1 MRENKKTA
9 IRRYI
14 KDIELHLLEEEV
26 VDEIRSFLDENYF
39 YQTIWRQEYCFC
51 ADHWSADDGLGKNLK
66 KLFFFKYEYQAGF
79 LHIEAWIREGKN
91 SESSLFGGGAS
102 DLKKP
107 YLTQILSLQEKLIE
121 KLPKSSS
128 WYKREKESLQKSMK
142 THCDSVKLYQFV
154 VGTSILILLVLMYLF
169 A

>member
-1 MRENKKTA
+1 MHWA
-9 IRRYI
+9 
-14 KDIELHLLEEEV
+14 
-26 VDEIRSFLDENYF
+26 
-39 YQTIWRQEYCFC
+39 QTMGWGRISKSC
-51 ADHWSADDGLGKNLK
+51 
-66 KLFFFKYEYQAGF
+66 FFKYEYKAGF

-91 SESSLFGGGAS
+91 SESSLFGVGAS

-128 WYKREKESLQKSMK
+128 WYKREKESLQKSVK
-142 THCDSVKLYQFV
+142 RHCDLVKLYQFV
-154 VGTSILILLVLMYLF
+154 VGRSILILLVLMHLF

>member
-1 MRENKKTA
+1 MRRCLGRKRWA
-9 IRRYI
+9 G
-14 KDIELHLLEEEV
+14 EESQKAV
-26 VDEIRSFLDENYF
+26 
-39 YQTIWRQEYCFC
+39 
-51 ADHWSADDGLGKNLK
+51 
-66 KLFFFKYEYQAGF
+66 FFKYEYKAGF

-91 SESSLFGGGAS
+91 LETSLFGVGAS

-128 WYKREKESLQKSMK
+128 WYKREKESLQKSVK
-142 THCDSVKLYQFV
+142 RHCDSVKLYQFV
-154 VGTSILILLVLMYLF
+154 VGTSILILLVLMHLF